1 MVQINK
7 VLKDYRKY
15 MFIDCGSEN
24 HHSVYVG
31 EFVRERYRKF
41 CAPSVHRSLWTIVI
55 HLFIINN
62 MEINNYVEK

>member
-1 MVQINK
+1 MQTNK

-15 MFIDCGSEN
+15 MFIDCGIEN
-24 HHSVYVG
+24 HHSVLPVG

-41 CAPSVHRSLWTIVI
+41 CEPSVHRSLWTIVI

-62 MEINNYVEK
+62 IEINNFVEK